1 MKTFELLPFVC
12 RVNFYESCLAELK
25 KELGKYVR
33 HHADTNKVSKSLTKV
48 LRNAASAERNKQLQS
63 FLFLQAQ
70 KYETLDGDRDSL
82 VKCSDSCE
90 LMIDDA
96 KKMLVSPLRDVLG
109 DYAATKKKAA
119 QLNDPRLTSDIERTL
134 PVHSE
139 MFEVHRVK
147 SVKTLLATVLAAE
160 LKYHCRAVEEI
171 SSALAALKEIPDE
184 IEQGAAA
191 R

>member
-1 MKTFELLPFVC
+1 M
-12 RVNFYESCLAELK
+12 
-25 KELGKYVR
+25 R
-33 HHADTNKVSKSLTKV
+33 HHVGTSNPSPFSTPFTADIPLHRSPREDTNKVSKSLTKV

-82 VKCSDSCE
+82 VKCGDSCE
-90 LMIDDA
+90 HVIDDA

-109 DYAATKKKAA
+109 DYATTKKKAL

-139 MFEVHRVK
+139 MFEVHRVQ
-147 SVKTLLATVLAAE
+147 SIKTLLATVLAAE

-171 SSALAALKEIPDE
+171 SAALAALKEIPDE
-184 IEQGAAA
+184 TAEAGEGAA
-191 R
+191 RPR